1 MLMTDTL
8 DIKGNLTIQKI
19 SGDHQII
26 ETIHARNNIMIDGR
40 DLVAKLFIKQPVE
53 TISYF
58 AVGSGSNPN
67 SVLANGKELNQE
79 IFRKKLPDLT
89 PENLQTI
96 TLTDEKDGKIERIKL
111 SIKADL
117 ETGEANVTLTEAALF
132 TGDKGDEN
140 PIMYN
145 RVVFHPIAKT
155 ADFKLTLV
163 WEIVF

>member
-1 MLMTDTL
+1 MLLTDAL
-8 DIKGNLTIQKI
+8 DIKGHLTIKKF
-19 SGDHQII
+19 SENRQII
-26 ETIHARNNIMIDGR
+26 ETIQARNNIVTDGR
-40 DLVAKLFIKQPVE
+40 NLVAKLFIGQPVGI
-53 TISYF
+53 ISYF
-58 AVGSGSNPN
+58 AVGSGSNP
-67 SVLANGKELNQE
+67 VLANEKKLNQE

-96 TLTDEKDGKIERIKL
+96 TLTDGKSERIKL

-132 TGDKGDEN
+132 TGDKGNEHS
-140 PIMYN
+140 IMYN
-145 RVVFHPIAKT
+145 RVVFQPIAKT